1 MKDWI
6 VIFVENMFLW
16 LNMEYFDLF
25 LLYCL
30 DLLMEEEEV
39 VVVFDVL
46 FDSGKVKYFGVLNM
60 SGV

>member
-1 MKDWI
+1 
-6 VIFVENMFLW
+6 
-16 LNMEYFDLF
+16 MEYFDLF